1 MKHLPHFVPV
11 FLLTLIL
18 ILVLSGCGSH
28 ALAEGSE
35 QTYRATVTDRGM
47 SVVTEGDRIGR
58 PYIIIATEENAE
70 ICFWLR
76 ENCEPNAQIGDDVII
91 ESAMEQQTN
100 LLVATHITVL

>member
-1 MKHLPHFVPV
+1 MKYLPRIVPV

-18 ILVLSGCGSH
+18 ILVLSGCRSH
-28 ALAEGSE
+28 SLVKGSE
-35 QTYRATVTDRGM
+35 QTYRGTVTDRGM